1 MNNLKKIIL
10 IISITLN
17 NGKIFGQGDSSLP
30 TGNIFSISYTN
41 SVGKISSAE
50 DVKISSIS
58 SDSLTFQISEYN
70 SITRSWQPVNHKVG
84 FDKINSFG
92 YKSGLSKAGI
102 IGRGA
107 LVGFGA
113 GFILGCITGKISL
126 GGAHTNS
133 SDTDNSTSFGNRLGT
148 GLVFGAVF
156 TLPAILISALIPANP
171 YENLDISKYN
181 SEKKSEIILRL
192 IKKGIKEN
200 IWYKSFHA
208 I

>member
-1 MNNLKKIIL
+1 MNNLNQIIL
-10 IISITLN
+10 ILSIILFN
-17 NGKIFGQGDSSLP
+17 EKIFGQSDSSLH
-30 TGNIFSISYTN
+30 TGNIFSISYAN
-41 SVGKISSAE
+41 SIGKISSVE
-50 DVKISSIS
+50 DVKVISTVF
-58 SDSLTFQISEYN
+58 DSLTFQSSEYN
-70 SITRSWQPVNHKVG
+70 SNTRKWQQVTYNVGLDKV
-84 FDKINSFG
+84 NSFG

-107 LVGFGA
+107 LIGFGT

-200 IWYKSFHA
+200 I
-208 I
+208 